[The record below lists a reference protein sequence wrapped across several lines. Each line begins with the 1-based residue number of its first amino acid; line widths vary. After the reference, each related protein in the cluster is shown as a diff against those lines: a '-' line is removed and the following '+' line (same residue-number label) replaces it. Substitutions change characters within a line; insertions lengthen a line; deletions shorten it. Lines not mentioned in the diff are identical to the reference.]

1 MKRPQIIVTFADHK
15 KLNALLEE
23 QRRYNQNRLPESF
36 RSLATELERAE
47 LKDPAEI
54 GSDVITM
61 NSTARVVE
69 LETNDTMEYTL
80 VYPED
85 ADIES
90 GKISVLA
97 PLGTAMLGYRTGD
110 VFQWE
115 VPLGVRRF
123 KVDAVL
129 FQPEH
134 AAQVAQSTEAA

>member
-15 KLNALLEE
+15 KLSALLEE
-23 QRRYNQNRLPESF
+23 QRRYNKNRLPESF
-36 RSLATELERAE
+36 RSLAAELERAE
-47 LKDPAEI
+47 LKDSDEI
-54 GSDVITM
+54 GADVITM

-69 LETNDTMEYTL
+69 IETNDTLEYTL

-110 VFQWE
+110 TFQWE

-123 KVDAVL
+123 KVEAVL

-134 AAQVAQSTEAA
+134 NAHTTEAA